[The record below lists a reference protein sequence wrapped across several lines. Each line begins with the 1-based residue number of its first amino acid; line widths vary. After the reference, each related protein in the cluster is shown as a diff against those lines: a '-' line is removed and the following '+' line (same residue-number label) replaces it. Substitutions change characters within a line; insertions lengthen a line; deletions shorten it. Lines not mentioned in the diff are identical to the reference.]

1 MSDSAFSKVLVHQP
15 AAWANPY
22 KLPVLS
28 VKPLCDLIV
37 PPQAIRDAE
46 ERLRRFASFLEKV
59 FPETV
64 PSHGIIESE
73 LREIP
78 AMQTELQTPGRL
90 FLKMDS
96 HLPIAG
102 SVKARGGIYEVLK
115 HAEELA
121 LSAGILRETD
131 DYAVLTG
138 HKDFFRRYTVQV
150 GSTGNLG
157 MSIGIMSAA
166 LGFRVKIHMSAD
178 AKQWKKDLL
187 RARGAEVIEYTE
199 DYSRAVAEGRKLSDA
214 DPMSYFVDDEKSMDL
229 FLGYAVAADRLKDQ
243 LAAQNL
249 QIDENH
255 PLIVYIPAGVGGA
268 PGGISYGL
276 RQIFGD
282 HVHCFFSEP
291 MECPSLLLGI
301 ATRKFGE
308 VRVQDYGLSGKTEAD
323 GLACASPSDFVT
335 RIMTPHLSGIF
346 TVDDDSLYRYLRLLH
361 RTEGIEIEPSSCAA
375 FAGPAHLLDSPET
388 IRYCAEN
395 GLTET
400 VLENAVQIVWATG
413 GSMVP
418 PEVRLQYLEA
428 GKKGSAFCLPVD
440 FCEKTR

>member
-1 MSDSAFSKVLVHQP
+1 MSDSAFSQVLAHQSTG
-15 AAWANPY
+15 WVNPY
-22 KLPVLS
+22 KLPVHA

-37 PPQAIRDAE
+37 PEEKIRDAE
-46 ERLRRFASFLEKV
+46 NRLRRFAPFIETV

-64 PSHGIIESE
+64 PSHGIIESN

-78 AMQTELQTPGRL
+78 AMQTELCKSGTAPIPGRL

-115 HAEELA
+115 YAEDLA
-121 LSAGILRETD
+121 LAAGILRETD
-131 DYAVLTG
+131 DYARLTG
-138 HKDFFRRYTVQV
+138 YRDFFSRYIVQV

-166 LGFRVKIHMSAD
+166 LGFQVKIHMSAD

-187 RARGAEVIEYTE
+187 RARGVEVVEYTE
-199 DYSRAVAEGRKLSDA
+199 DYSRAVAEGRKMSDA

-229 FLGYAVAADRLKDQ
+229 FLGYAVAAGRLKDQ
-243 LAAQNL
+243 LSAQNL
-249 QIDENH
+249 GIDENH

-276 RQIFGD
+276 RQIFED
-282 HVHCFFSEP
+282 HVHCFFAEP
-291 MECPSLLLGI
+291 VECPSLLLGI
-301 ATRKFGE
+301 STQKFGA
-308 VRVQDYGLSGKTEAD
+308 VRVQDYGLSGRTEAD

-335 RIMTPHLSGIF
+335 RIMTPHLAGIF
-346 TVDDDSLYRYLRLLH
+346 TVDDRSLYRYLRMLYH
-361 RTEGIEIEPSSCAA
+361 TEGIEIEPSSCAA
-375 FAGPAHLLDSPET
+375 FAGLAHLLEYPET
-388 IRYCAEN
+388 ARYCAEN

-400 VLENAVQIVWATG
+400 TLADAVQIVWATG
-413 GSMVP
+413 GSMIP
-418 PEVRLQYLEA
+418 AKVRRQYLEI
-428 GKKGSAFCLPVD
+428 GI
-440 FCEKTR
+440 